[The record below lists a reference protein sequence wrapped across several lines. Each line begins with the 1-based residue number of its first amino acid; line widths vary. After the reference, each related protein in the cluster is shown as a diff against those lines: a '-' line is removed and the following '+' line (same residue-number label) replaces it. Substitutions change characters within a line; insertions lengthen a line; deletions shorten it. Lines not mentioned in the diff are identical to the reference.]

1 MTVPHPTA
9 SSAPMAQ
16 VSSIGGALPGPATTE
31 TQDTAG
37 PAVQPSAR
45 ERPDLAAARAELIA
59 QAQAAGRGEP
69 GALAQL
75 VARTSAVVWRT
86 CAALVDR
93 QSADD
98 LAQETYLRAIRSL
111 PSYRGEA
118 DPTRWLVTIARR
130 VCAEEIARRQRD
142 RLISARLA
150 ARRVPDVADPIGE
163 SELLDALARL
173 SRPRR
178 EALVL
183 TAVTGLSYA
192 DAAAVCSCPVG
203 TIRSRIARAR
213 ADLTAALWPN
223 DPPESQ

>member
-1 MTVPHPTA
+1 MTVPQPIARGTPPAQATA
-9 SSAPMAQ
+9 L
-16 VSSIGGALPGPATTE
+16 GADPPAR
-31 TQDTAG
+31 G
-37 PAVQPSAR
+37 
-45 ERPDLAAARAELIA
+45 ELIA
-59 QAQAAGRGEP
+59 HAQAAGRGDP

-75 VARTSAVVWRT
+75 VADTSAVVWRT
-86 CAALVDR
+86 CAALADR

-98 LAQETYLRAIRSL
+98 LTQDTYLRAIRSL
-111 PSYRGEA
+111 PTYRGDA

-142 RLISARLA
+142 RLITARLA
-150 ARRVPDVADPIGE
+150 ARRVADSTDPIGE
-163 SELLDALARL
+163 TELLDALARL

-192 DAAAVCSCPVG
+192 DAAAVCGCPIG

-213 ADLTAALWPN
+213 AELATALWPP
-223 DPPESQ
+223 DPPEHQ